1 MTIRAYLMSF
11 GVVLF
16 LVLIGLAWSG
26 VDLKAFKNL
35 FIIPILCSLI
45 YATQIFSEEKK
56 LSGKWLGNLAGIVV
70 SLVSVAMMLKFL

>member
-11 GVVLF
+11 GAVLF
-16 LVLIGLAWSG
+16 LVLIGLAWWD
-26 VDLKAFKNL
+26 VDFKAFKNL

-45 YATQIFSEEKK
+45 YATQILSEEKK